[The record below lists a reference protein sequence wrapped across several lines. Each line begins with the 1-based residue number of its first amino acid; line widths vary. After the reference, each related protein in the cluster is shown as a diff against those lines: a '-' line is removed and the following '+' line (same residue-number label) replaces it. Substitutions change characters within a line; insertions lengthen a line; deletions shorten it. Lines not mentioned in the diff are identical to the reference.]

1 MHTHAKDSVIVMFV
15 SPRKCPGVDTR
26 LTINR
31 DAFAGLNQEVI
42 NRYRLRGVSV
52 ALFLYAEWLLF
63 LPLHQHDTMGAES
76 TFASAFDFELL
87 KAAVASIRVMCMRN
101 NFQQRIK

>member
-1 MHTHAKDSVIVMFV
+1 MPVQKVSQSAAGFCLKAHVCSSQTSCQTGACAHTHAKDSVIVMFV

-63 LPLHQHDTMGAES
+63 LPLHQHDTM
-76 TFASAFDFELL
+76 
-87 KAAVASIRVMCMRN
+87 
-101 NFQQRIK
+101 